1 MSAKLPWEFPS
12 GGPKFHAQR
21 LQVFAGFYFIDPG
34 EKRFFEFGN
43 RSHIPHDFASFF
55 ISHFIPGKQHN
66 RRFPEASMSHA
77 FSIRGLR
84 VSGCLAELIE
94 KIQSRRAIGV
104 MSSHP
109 ACASGAAARALRRSI
124 GTLMS
129 GSSPARVI
137 STVTVS
143 TSSAPAASR
152 MVLLTLSQWLPLPF
166 GSRAARKGKPL
177 MVPSTIV
184 IPRDASFALAFLGRV
199 RRVHDPI
206 FSVDR

>member
-1 MSAKLPWEFPS
+1 MGRP
-12 GGPKFHAQR
+12 
-21 LQVFAGFYFIDPG
+21 YFVNVG
-34 EKRFFEFGN
+34 ERRFFELGN
-43 RSHIPHDFASFF
+43 GSHIPHDFAFFF

-77 FSIRGLR
+77 FSIRRLR

-109 ACASGAAARALRRSI
+109 TCASGAAARALRRSI
-124 GTLMS
+124 GTLIS

-143 TSSAPAASR
+143 TASAPAASR
-152 MVLLTLSQWLPLPF
+152 MVLLILSQ
-166 GSRAARKGKPL
+166 
-177 MVPSTIV
+177 
-184 IPRDASFALAFLGRV
+184 
-199 RRVHDPI
+199 
-206 FSVDR
+206 